1 MLPNTAFFPLPGLKK
16 ILLVGKSIH
25 PLTNLIKPSPT
36 GDKSYFFAYELIDFV
51 ITNVCIFLFLNMFFQ
66 VFKDDIL
73 ELPSSLIEKVNDIPG
88 ILCDCKSGNTVRN
101 YYYGFLRWTKWTK
114 LQGF

>member
-1 MLPNTAFFPLPGLKK
+1 
-16 ILLVGKSIH
+16 
-25 PLTNLIKPSPT
+25 
-36 GDKSYFFAYELIDFV
+36 
-51 ITNVCIFLFLNMFFQ
+51 MFFQ

-101 YYYGFLRWTKWTK
+101 YYYGFLRWTKWEK
-114 LQGF
+114 LQGISDADVLPAKPIHAALYLTCLVQHNSSSGTINQALKVFDGHILS

>member
-1 MLPNTAFFPLPGLKK
+1 
-16 ILLVGKSIH
+16 
-25 PLTNLIKPSPT
+25 
-36 GDKSYFFAYELIDFV
+36 
-51 ITNVCIFLFLNMFFQ
+51 MFFQ

-101 YYYGFLRWTKWTK
+101 YYYVGTANLFFAPSKIFFTKKDSVGEIT
-114 LQGF
+114 LTIECTHRIL